1 MDLRSEDDVLT
12 GNLTTSES
20 INSILKRTIWLD
32 LETTRAGRIRH
43 VGAILS
49 DEVFEKAHNAGSK
62 EVLKQLDEIASK
74 ADFVLGHNLLGH
86 DFPIL
91 RAASP
96 WLQILK
102 KPVIDTLYLSPLA
115 FPQNPYHR
123 LVKNYKL
130 VRSSINSPVEDA
142 RLAASVFSDQFESFA
157 QMAAEKKQMID
168 FYRFCFQDSIF
179 NTFSGAGISSVFS
192 MMTPPILKT
201 QEDAL
206 SCFLDLTEG
215 LVCTGAAEVIIPEL
229 LARKETRAAAAYCL
243 AWLQVAGGNSV
254 LPPWVRHRFPEIP
267 KIIKALR
274 EDPCG
279 RPNCGYCA
287 DNHDPDQH
295 LEKFFGYRSF
305 RKKPMTEK
313 GESLQ
318 KAIVSSCLGDKPVM
332 GILPTG
338 GGKSLCY
345 QLPALVRYSRRG
357 TLTVVISPLQAL
369 MKDQVD
375 NLVKKTGTLF
385 ADAVSGLQ
393 TLPERGEVF
402 ERIRL
407 GDTAILYIS
416 PEQLRSIGVRNV
428 LRQREVGCWVFDEA
442 HCLSKWGH
450 DFRPDYL
457 YAARFIREFAKE
469 QNQEVPPVACFTA
482 TAKKDVIEEIT
493 NHFREE
499 LSHDLLLYQGG
510 VERENLSFQVIPVSA
525 AEKFQRTQV
534 IIESQ
539 LQKEREAPG
548 VIVYAATR
556 KSTEEIAEFLRHQG
570 ILAEAFHAGLEA
582 GRKREIIADFVS
594 GQIPVICATNAFGM
608 GIDKENIRL
617 VLHFEMPGSL
627 ENYIQEA
634 GRAGRDLKPA
644 RCVLLYDPHD
654 AGRQFH
660 MGALSEVKRQ
670 EIARLLRAL
679 RRKKPNQQ
687 GEIVVTSD
695 ELLRDEDMA
704 DLRRSV
710 TQVRD
715 TKVRA
720 SIAWLER
727 AGFLQRNQNLT
738 EVFQGKPLVKSLEE
752 ARKVIDCL
760 NLSPHT
766 QNMWLRILHQL
777 MNAADKQGCSADFL
791 AEALFPERQT
801 LQEMEKATGLTAA
814 QIVITALHDL
824 ADAGLI
830 DQGVTLSASF
840 RPKGKNNSTRILE
853 AACDLEDS
861 LVKILQEED
870 PDAENGNW
878 VLLNIRR
885 LNQMLKN
892 EGYGTTPDVLRQLIK
907 GISYDGKGFAAS
919 QGSFEI
925 GYIDRNRYQMRL
937 QRSWGSV
944 RRTIFLRQ
952 NVARVILK
960 TLIDMAKKQVAEKGS
975 ELSGELEM
983 SFTSDELST
992 AIKSDIALRSE
1003 VKKVLPAIDRG
1014 LMFLHEQKAI
1024 TLQGGLA
1031 VLRQAMSIRLSPNA
1045 KGRYYNKGDYK
1056 PLAVHYREKRLQV
1069 HVMMRYAELALE
1081 KIAKSLGL
1089 VFDYFALGRTK
1100 FVNKYF
1106 ADEKELIEK
1115 ATTAESYRQI
1125 VEKLRNPVQI
1135 AAVGKPVEDNML
1147 ILAGPGSGKTTVIV
1161 HRCAYLLE
1169 VERVPARQILVLC
1182 FNHSS
1187 AIMLRKRLIKLVGKP
1202 AAGVTVA
1209 TYHGAA
1215 MRLAGISIRD
1225 MAGSHKEGDID
1236 FDSIIRG
1243 AVSLL
1248 KGKKEITGIEPDE
1261 MRDRLLGG
1269 YTHILVD
1276 EYQDIDEVQ
1285 YDFVSAVA
1293 GRSLVE
1299 EDGRL
1304 TILAVGDD
1312 DQNIYTF
1319 RGANVRFIR
1328 RFQEDYSTHIVYLV
1342 ENYRSSR
1349 HIISASN
1356 SLIRNNQDRMKGT
1369 HPICINRDREKNLPG
1384 GKWNKLDP
1392 VSQGRVQ
1399 IVTVKDWPQQAVHI
1413 IREIERLKA
1422 IDPSVK
1428 NDDFAVLA
1436 RTKAPLNAARL
1447 VLEDADYPLK
1457 MTIDKGLPLHR
1468 VREINV
1474 ALEWLKLNEKQN
1486 LHASDLHNRLR
1497 QIRGDKGVN
1506 IWWQLIDS
1514 FLQGYLEETSDS
1526 ILPVSWAIDRFYEF
1540 LVEQRREKMMG
1551 QGIFL
1556 STVHSA
1562 KGMEFPHVFVLD
1574 GDWQREMGKMQREE
1588 ERRVM
1593 YVAMTRAEQTLHLF
1607 KIPGRENPF
1616 LKEIR
1621 GDFVIPLTDRL
1632 GEDRCDRRQCQYEML
1647 GLNEI
1652 YLDYAGSYSDG
1663 HSIHRYLDAIESG
1676 HRVAFCH
1683 TNGKIDILDGGGR
1696 CLARLSKEGADKWLG
1711 RLDQVSEL
1719 RVVAMIQRN
1728 QDDPDMGF
1736 HKRIK
1741 ASRWELPVLEAV
1753 LSYPQ

>member
-1 MDLRSEDDVLT
+1 MC
-12 GNLTTSES
+12 
-20 INSILKRTIWLD
+20 
-32 LETTRAGRIRH
+32 
-43 VGAILS
+43 AIS
-49 DEVFEKAHNAGSK
+49 N
-62 EVLKQLDEIASK
+62 I
-74 ADFVLGHNLLGH
+74 
-86 DFPIL
+86 
-91 RAASP
+91 
-96 WLQILK
+96 
-102 KPVIDTLYLSPLA
+102 
-115 FPQNPYHR
+115 
-123 LVKNYKL
+123 
-130 VRSSINSPVEDA
+130 
-142 RLAASVFSDQFESFA
+142 FSL
-157 QMAAEKKQMID
+157 
-168 FYRFCFQDSIF
+168 
-179 NTFSGAGISSVFS
+179 
-192 MMTPPILKT
+192 MTPPILKA
-201 QEDAL
+201 QEEAL

-215 LVCTGAAEVIIPEL
+215 IVCANAAEVIIPEL
-229 LARKETRAAAAYCL
+229 LARREARAAAAYCL

-254 LPPWVRHRFPEIP
+254 LPQWVRNRFPEIP
-267 KIIKALR
+267 RIIKRLR

-279 RPNCGYCA
+279 QANCVFCKE
-287 DNHDPDQH
+287 NHDPDQH
-295 LEKFFGYRSF
+295 LARIFGYPSF

-318 KAIVSSCLGDKPVM
+318 KAIVSSCMGDKPVM

-345 QLPALVRYSRRG
+345 QLPALLRYLRRG

-393 TLPERGEVF
+393 TMPERGEVF
-402 ERIRL
+402 ERVRL

-428 LRQREVGCWVFDEA
+428 LQQREIGYWVFDEA

-457 YAARFIREFAKE
+457 YAARFIREYARE
-469 QNQEVPPVACFTA
+469 QNQKIPPIACFTA

-493 NHFREE
+493 SHFREE
-499 LSHDLLLYQGG
+499 LGHDLLLYQGG
-510 VERENLSFQVIPVSA
+510 VERENLSFEVIPVSA
-525 AEKFQRTQV
+525 AEKFQQTQET
-534 IIESQ
+534 IESQ
-539 LQKEREAPG
+539 LKEDSEAPG

-556 KSTEEIAEFLRHQG
+556 SSTEEIAEFLQHQG

-582 GRKREIIADFVS
+582 GRKREIIAEFVS

-644 RCVLLYDPHD
+644 RCVLLYDPKD

-670 EIARLLRAL
+670 EIAQLLRAL

-695 ELLRDEDMA
+695 ELLRDEDMV

-720 SIAWLER
+720 SIGWLER

-752 ARKVIDCL
+752 ARKVMERLD
-760 NLSPHT
+760 LSLHT
-766 QNMWLRILHQL
+766 QSMWLRILHQL
-777 MNAADKQGCSADFL
+777 INAADTHGWNADFL

-801 LQEMEKATGLTAA
+801 LQEMEKASGLTAA
-814 QIVITALHDL
+814 QIVIAALHDM

-840 RPKGKNNSTRILE
+840 RSKGKNNSTRLLE
-853 AACDLEDS
+853 SACDLENS

-870 PDAENGNW
+870 PDAENANW
-878 VLLNIRR
+878 VLLNICR

-892 EGYGTTPDVLRQLIK
+892 EGYETTPDVLRQLIK

-925 GYIDRNRYQMRL
+925 GNIDRNRYQMRL
-937 QRSWGSV
+937 QRSWENV

-960 TLIDMAKKQVAEKGS
+960 TLIDRAKKQAAEKGS
-975 ELSGELEM
+975 ELTGELEM
-983 SFTSDELST
+983 SFTSDELSD
-992 AIKSDIALRSE
+992 AIKSDIALRGE

-1031 VLRQAMSIRLSPNA
+1031 VLRPAMSIRLSPNA

-1081 KIAKSLGL
+1081 KIAKALGL
-1089 VFDYFALGRTK
+1089 VFDYFALGRAK

-1106 ADEKELIEK
+1106 YDEKELIEK

-1135 AAVGKPVEDNML
+1135 SAVGKPVEDNML

-1202 AAGVTVA
+1202 ATGVTVA

-1243 AVSLL
+1243 ALGLL
-1248 KGKKEITGIEPDE
+1248 KGEKEISGIEPDE
-1261 MRDRLLGG
+1261 MRDRLLGS

-1285 YDFVSAVA
+1285 YDFVSAIA
-1293 GRSLVE
+1293 GRSLE
-1299 EDGRL
+1299 GEDGRL

-1342 ENYRSSR
+1342 ENYRSSK
-1349 HIISASN
+1349 HIIAASN

-1384 GKWNKLDP
+1384 GRWSKLDP

-1399 IVTVKDWPQQAVHI
+1399 IVTVKDWPHQAVHI

-1422 IDPSVK
+1422 IDPSVT
-1428 NDDFAVLA
+1428 NGDFAVLA
-1436 RTKAPLNAARL
+1436 RTKAPLNAVRS
-1447 VLEDADYPLK
+1447 VLEEADYPIK
-1457 MTIDKGLPLHR
+1457 MTIDKGLPLQR
-1468 VREINV
+1468 VREINA
-1474 ALEWLKLNEKQN
+1474 ALEWLKLNKNQN
-1486 LHASDLHNRLR
+1486 LHASDLQKELHK
-1497 QIRGDKGVN
+1497 IRGDKGVN
-1506 IWWQLIDS
+1506 VWWQLVDS
-1514 FLQGYLEETSDS
+1514 FLQGYLEETLNS

-1540 LVEQRREKMMG
+1540 LIEQRREKMVG

-1562 KGMEFPHVFVLD
+1562 KGMEFSHVFVLD
-1574 GDWQREMGKMQREE
+1574 GDWQREMGKRQREE

-1621 GDFVIPLTDRL
+1621 GDFVLPLIDRP
-1632 GEDRCDRRQCQYEML
+1632 GEDRCDRSRCLYEML

-1652 YLDYAGSYSDG
+1652 YLDYAGCHPDG
-1663 HSIHRYLDAIESG
+1663 HPIHRHLAALETGNTVSFS
-1676 HRVAFCH
+1676 HK
-1683 TNGKIDILDGGGR
+1683 NGKIVVLDGSGR
-1696 CLARLSKEGADKWLG
+1696 CIARLSKEGTDKWSG
-1711 RLDQVSEL
+1711 KSDQVSEL
-1719 RVVAMIQRN
+1719 RVVAMIQRT

-1736 HKRIK
+1736 HNRIK
-1741 ASRWELPVLEAV
+1741 AGRWELPVLEAV
-1753 LSYPQ
+1753 FSYPR